1 MNPLLSASVLM
12 YILLE
17 AEVSQNSCLV
27 MGTAIQQ
34 LEIQYKIHVRTQA
47 WITNTSLP
55 VSMWVLG
62 LCLHTCKM
70 A

>member
-17 AEVSQNSCLV
+17 AEASQSSCLV
-27 MGTAIQQ
+27 MGAAIQQ
-34 LEIQYKIHVRTQA
+34 LEIQYKTHLRTQA
-47 WITNTSLP
+47 WITNTALP

-62 LCLHTCKM
+62 LCFHTYKM